1 MPINPRPLLA
11 NKGFTLIETII
22 GIVVLGISF
31 AILTSLIHPLAQQSA
46 EQLHQVKAAALANSV
61 LNEIQNKAFDN
72 NSDMA
77 GGIVRCGE
85 TPAPVCTSSN
95 ALGPE
100 DGVDGRA
107 DDKETSRALFDDVD
121 DYHGLEYGAGEI
133 ENSQGVVLS
142 EYIGYQMSISVCN
155 DANYDGICSGDNS
168 VDDNS
173 SAKLITVTITIPT
186 NFSMSFSTYRTNF

>member
-1 MPINPRPLLA
+1 MQINPRPLLT

-31 AILTSLIHPLAQQSA
+31 AILTSLIHPLSQQSA

-72 NSDMA
+72 NSDMS

-85 TPAPVCTSSN
+85 ATAPACTLSN
-95 ALGPE
+95 ALGPD
-100 DGVDGRA
+100 DG
-107 DDKETSRALFDDVD
+107 ETSRALFDDVD
-121 DYHGLEYGAGEI
+121 DYNGLDYGAGQI
-133 ENSQGVVLS
+133 ENSQGAVLS
-142 EYIGYQMSISVCN
+142 TYLGYQMSISVCN
-155 DANYDGICSGDNS
+155 DANYDGSCSG
-168 VDDNS
+168 DNS

-186 NFSMSFSTYRTNF
+186 NFPMNFSTYRTNF

>member
-1 MPINPRPLLA
+1 MPINPSHLLA

-31 AILTSLIHPLAQQSA
+31 AILTSLIHPLSQQSA

-77 GGIVRCGE
+77 GGIVRCRE
-85 TPAPVCTSSN
+85 ATAPVCTLSSL
-95 ALGPE
+95 LGPE

-121 DYHGLEYGAGEI
+121 DYHGLEYGAGQI

-155 DANYDGICSGDNS
+155 DANYDGICSGDS

-173 SAKLITVTITIPT
+173 SAKLITVTIIIPT
-186 NFSMSFSTYRTNF
+186 NLPVNFSTYRTNF